1 MEMATNGDIPA
12 SGFLGDVFE
21 AYGRDFTGWEALSR
35 SEVFVVWR
43 AERYGRRWVVK
54 GLADGNAAIE
64 LQQQMLR
71 KEFEVMMSLSHPL
84 VVRTVSLE
92 AIEGRGPCIV
102 MEWVDGVT
110 LDRWLQERPDRA
122 ARRRVADMLLEAVA
136 YIHSAGVIHRDLKPT
151 NIIVTGDGAG
161 LKLIDF
167 GLADTA
173 GHTVLKQPAG
183 TLGYM
188 SPEQM
193 SQAVPDMRN
202 DIYSLGVILEEMD
215 LGRACRKAIKRCL
228 APLDRR
234 YANIGELQRAITAI
248 STARRRWRYIAVAAI
263 IVVVMTAVAVMVG
276 SMWRTQAEM
285 AQAGNR
291 ATIDSLSRQWEQQ
304 RDSLRSDN
312 IALRGRLRQLVE
324 DNEALK
330 ASQQQRDERRILI
343 AKAIADGRAKVDQIY
358 AEAESAPYYASGGDD
373 TYEQHMIY
381 RRQAIELYVDRK
393 VQEHLDAIRKRFAD
407 DEMAEI
413 TTAVTMYRN
422 QLRSS
427 KNNTR

>member
-1 MEMATNGDIPA
+1 MEMASNGDIPA

-234 YANIGELQRAITAI
+234 YPNIGELQRAITAI
-248 STARRRWRYIAVAAI
+248 STARRRWRYIAVAAM